1 MIFAWL
7 RVARFLTLFPL
18 EQFPRQLDP
27 LLPPPHRFHSHGI
40 GQLLASSKA
49 KHICWPESG
58 ARKVDTNSKQKVSII
73 AEEAGQEFNW
83 QLIELGKHH
92 CQCQVATIQSLMASP
107 TIQACSSQRQ
117 IVFCIIWIWI
127 WIIWIIL
134 ANTTGSAKWQV
145 PAIRFLL
152 ASLTV
157 TFLHLSVSASVNMNG
172 LPSCT

>member
-1 MIFAWL
+1 MEIGNDICLVASGKIFD
-7 RVARFLTLFPL
+7 VVPPM
-18 EQFPRQLDP
+18 QFPRQLDP
-27 LLPPPHRFHSHGI
+27 LLPPPHRFHSHWI

-92 CQCQVATIQSLMASP
+92 WQCQVATIQSL
-107 TIQACSSQRQ
+107 
-117 IVFCIIWIWI
+117 
-127 WIIWIIL
+127 
-134 ANTTGSAKWQV
+134 
-145 PAIRFLL
+145 L

-157 TFLHLSVSASVNMNG
+157 TLLRLSVSA
-172 LPSCT
+172 PSNKNL

>member
-7 RVARFLTLFPL
+7 RVARFLTLSPL
-18 EQFPRQLDP
+18 CNSHANWTPFYLHPIGSTVMGSDSCW
-27 LLPPPHRFHSHGI
+27 LLPKQNTFV
-40 GQLLASSKA
+40 GQS
-49 KHICWPESG
+49 
-58 ARKVDTNSKQKVSII
+58 RVDTNSKQKVSII

-92 CQCQVATIQSLMASP
+92 WQCQVATIQSLMASP

-157 TFLHLSVSASVNMNG
+157 TFLHLSVSASVNK
-172 LPSCT
+172 